1 VHPIRK
7 QKRRLGGSS
16 VSEEL
21 ALQAQDLKLISGAQ
35 CKGMVW
41 WNMLGIPEPDK
52 QRPEDLWVPNFQVLG
67 T

>member
-1 VHPIRK
+1 
-7 QKRRLGGSS
+7 
-16 VSEEL
+16 
-21 ALQAQDLKLISGAQ
+21 
-35 CKGMVW
+35 MVW